1 MKILKSINNF
11 FINWLLIYKNLNHMK
26 NVFLIIFLAVFY
38 LQTFAQNRL
47 PDAQRF
53 DYTEVINVDSMKKDL
68 LFGYVKVWL
77 GKNYKSANSVIQVED
92 KETGKIIVK
101 AITSTYIETWA
112 KKHDGGKVDYIL
124 EIDVKDN
131 KVRLHFYNYVHDCYN
146 CKGNGSGGSLLNEK
160 PACGTFSLL
169 KKYFESIKD
178 QADDERILI
187 INRFKEEMKK
197 IKTNNDW

>member
-1 MKILKSINNF
+1 MKKF
-11 FINWLLIYKNLNHMK
+11 A
-26 NVFLIIFLAVFY
+26 LIIVIIMLH
-38 LQTFAQNRL
+38 LQLFAQSRL
-47 PDAQRF
+47 PDDKRF
-53 DYTEVINVDSMKKDL
+53 DYTEIINVDSVKKDL

-77 GKNYKSANSVIQVED
+77 GKTYKSANNVIQVED

-101 AITSTYIETWA
+101 AITSTYIENWA

-131 KVRLHFYNYVHDCYN
+131 KVKLHFYNYSHNCYN

-169 KKYFESIKD
+169 KKYFEKIKD

-187 INRFKEEMKK
+187 INSFKEEMKK